1 VIWKYQARWILV
13 YIGSRQ
19 LCQEPLSLELC
30 GSTGNGISA
39 SGGGGGGVDEQ
50 ESRANSC
57 SSMGEV
63 G

>member
-1 VIWKYQARWILV
+1 VILKYQARWIPV

-39 SGGGGGGVDEQ
+39 SGGGVDEQ
-50 ESRANSC
+50 ESRANSY

>member
-1 VIWKYQARWILV
+1 M

-39 SGGGGGGVDEQ
+39 SGGGVDEQ
-50 ESRANSC
+50 ESRANSY